1 MYALW
6 HTYNNLRLSVI
17 LFVKR
22 KQEPISENYCKTMT
36 RSRGVKEGSQGG
48 KQEVKNT
55 GKNTP
60 TKPSFSH

>member
-22 KQEPISENYCKTMT
+22 KQEPISENYCKIMT
-36 RSRGVKEGSQGG
+36 RSRGVKEER
-48 KQEVKNT
+48 KPVKENR
-55 GKNTP
+55 K
-60 TKPSFSH
+60 